1 MIKLKTFLK
10 KTRRGKVLKI
20 VREHYLRTDIAC
32 GSDICQECPKPMIV
46 SDENTPPKYSTL
58 SENPRQS
65 FKLPSECPRRH
76 YIVLDT
82 NIILNQIDVLEVPIK
97 DGGLG
102 DVIILQTVLEEVRH
116 RSSPIYKRLKDII
129 VDQSRHFYVF
139 INEHHKD
146 TYIERNQG
154 ETANDRNDRAIRFAT
169 QWYNKHLE
177 GYKISTILITDDRDN
192 ALKASKEGLVSFTMK
207 EYLKEHPA
215 MFDKLNLLGEGGSS
229 GGQLNKKFLYPE
241 HWSPAQINGG
251 IKTGKLHQGVFYLN
265 RTNFQEGS
273 VNVEGLDE
281 PILVQGLEQ
290 LNRAVD
296 GDVVAVELLEKVK
309 WSAPAEVV
317 LEDEGYDPGDTLE
330 QDKDVLEQAI
340 KARDVKPTGKVV
352 GIIRR
357 KWRQYCGMLQENP
370 SGSQATRHIFVP
382 AEKKIPKIRIE
393 TRQACLLKGQRIIGN
408 VLLYFDLLAV
418 LIIHETKPTS
428 FFGRE

>member
-32 GSDICQECPKPMIV
+32 GSDICQECPEPMNV
-46 SDENTPPKYSTL
+46 TDENTPPKYSTL
-58 SENPRQS
+58 SENPRPS
-65 FKLPSECPRRH
+65 FPTPFPGRH
-76 YIVLDT
+76 YLVLDT
-82 NIILNQIDVLEVPIK
+82 NIILNQIDVLEVPMK

-116 RSSPIYKRLKDII
+116 RSSPIYKRLKDI
-129 VDQSRHFYVF
+129 VADQSRHFYIF

-146 TYIERNQG
+146 TYIERDQG

-169 QWYNKHLE
+169 QWYDKHL
-177 GYKISTILITDDRDN
+177 KRHNISTILITDDQEN
-192 ALKASKEGLVSFTMK
+192 ALKAAKEGIVSFTIK
-207 EYLKEHPA
+207 KYLEEHPA
-215 MFDKLNLLGEGGSS
+215 MLDKLNLSGSS
-229 GGQLNKKFLYPE
+229 ASSGLLNKKFLYPE
-241 HWSPAQINGG
+241 HLSPAQINGG
-251 IKTGKLHQGVFYLN
+251 IKTGKVYQGVFYLN

-273 VNVEGLDE
+273 VNVESLDE

-296 GDVVAVELLEKVK
+296 GDVVAVQLLDKVK

-408 VLLYFDLLAV
+408 VQL
-418 LIIHETKPTS
+418 
-428 FFGRE
+428 